1 MKVKTKPDIQ
11 IGIDQYNK
19 NITQGKAISQ
29 DYINDKTKKNEKYR
43 ALAKK
48 TRDDNFKKN
57 RTYIEEQIRLNNLKE
72 INNSKQITIYIL
84 YFILLISG
92 GFLVYLLR

>member
-1 MKVKTKPDIQ
+1 MTTKDDIITGVDKYKDNITHGSKISSDYVYGYKTTPNGEYIDLAKVKRHD
-11 IGIDQYNK
+11 NLLK
-19 NITQGKAISQ
+19 NS
-29 DYINDKTKKNEKYR
+29 N
-43 ALAKK
+43 
-48 TRDDNFKKN
+48 
-57 RTYIEEQIRLNNLKE
+57 YIEEQIRLNNLKE